1 MTELRELIVTMP
13 RKFASFIS
21 GKGLGKLP
29 LVTTIYGLFYC
40 SLKPSGIVLIDVQ
53 GSKMYVD
60 ARDVGVAPFLLTWG
74 VYERNE
80 TELFKKLLKK
90 GMVVV
95 DVGAHIGYYTL
106 IAAGFVG
113 EEGKVFA
120 FEPDPHNY
128 SLLTKNIEINGF
140 RNVIPLR
147 KAVFSKTRKMKLF
160 LDKSNL
166 GRHSLSETNV
176 DKGASITIEATNL
189 DDYFKGA
196 DHKIDIIKLDVQGSE
211 MKVLEGMTSIIKQN
225 ENLKIITEFW
235 PIGLRNSG
243 SSPKNFLNKL
253 EEYGFALYQIGQHVE
268 LVDATHLLRRFND
281 EGFTTVLCKKEK
293 N

>member
-21 GKGLGKLP
+21 RKGLGKLP

-40 SLKPSGIVLIDVQ
+40 HLKPSGIVLIDVQ

-74 VYERNE
+74 VYERDE

-106 IAAGFVG
+106 IAARFVG

-120 FEPDPHNY
+120 FEPDPYNY
-128 SLLTKNIEINGF
+128 SLLTKNIEVNGF

-147 KAVFSKTRKMKLF
+147 KAIFSETRKMKFF

-166 GRHSLSETNV
+166 GKHSLSETNV
-176 DKGASITIEATNL
+176 DKCASISIEATSL
-189 DDYFKGA
+189 DGYFKNT
-196 DHKIDIIKLDVQGSE
+196 DYKIDVIKIDVQGSE
-211 MKVLEGMTSIIKQN
+211 MKVLEGMTNIIKQN
-225 ENLKIITEFW
+225 DNLKIITEFW
-235 PIGLRNSG
+235 PLGLRNSG

-253 EEYGFALYQIGQHVE
+253 EEYGFAFYQIRQNVE
-268 LVDATHLLRRFND
+268 PIDAYHLLKSLNNK
-281 EGFTTVLCKKEK
+281 GFITLLCKKEK
-293 N
+293 H